1 MKNTITLKGG
11 ILKGWYFE
19 DDFNNANR
27 EKVEELNAIF
37 EELYSDVCSVYAA
50 KEKNAENQDIKIRL
64 CNMLDWFFD
73 KKVSIRN
80 GFDNTTYK
88 SKKAYRDYILCYGK

>member
-19 DDFNNANR
+19 DDFYNANR
-27 EKVEELNAIF
+27 AKVEELNAIF
-37 EELYSDVCSVYAA
+37 EELYSGVCSVYAA

-64 CNMLDWFFD
+64 CDMLDWFFD

-80 GFDNTTYK
+80 GFDDITYK
-88 SKKAYRDYILCYGK
+88 SKKAYRDYVLNYGK